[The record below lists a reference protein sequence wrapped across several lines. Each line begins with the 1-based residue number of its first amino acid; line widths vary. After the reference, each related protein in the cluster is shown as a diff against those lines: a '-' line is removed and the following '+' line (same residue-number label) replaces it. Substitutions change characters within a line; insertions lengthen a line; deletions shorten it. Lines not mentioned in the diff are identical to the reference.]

1 MFFFSFS
8 IFFEAFHFFNVFFQR
23 LFTFNVFFSRLFKLL
38 TFFFRFFQYFLSFFF
53 RFLCFFRYG
62 IGAHS
67 IPLMGKMNKLLHNVE
82 AINKLGC
89 LVEVPDDVE
98 VVLAVQFGDMTD
110 A

>member
-8 IFFEAFHFFNVFFQR
+8 IFFEAFSLFNVFFQR

-38 TFFFRFFQYFLSFFF
+38 TFFFRFFQYFLSFFSGF
-53 RFLCFFRYG
+53 YVFRYG

>member
-1 MFFFSFS
+1 M
-8 IFFEAFHFFNVFFQR
+8 
-23 LFTFNVFFSRLFKLL
+23 
-38 TFFFRFFQYFLSFFF
+38 
-53 RFLCFFRYG
+53 FFRYG

-67 IPLMGKMNKLLHNVE
+67 IPLMGKMNKLSHNVE

-110 A
+110 T

>member
-1 MFFFSFS
+1 MF
-8 IFFEAFHFFNVFFQR
+8 
-23 LFTFNVFFSRLFKLL
+23 FFSRLFKLL
-38 TFFFRFFQYFLSFFF
+38 TFFFRFFQYFLSFFSGF
-53 RFLCFFRYG
+53 YVFRYG

-67 IPLMGKMNKLLHNVE
+67 IPLMGRMNKLSHNVE